1 MKLFPGLSAI
11 TFPQH
16 LETKLMK
23 NKQAYRIMSMV
34 IAVFFVLATA
44 IHPLAAA
51 ESTLTPG
58 PEGELVWYRINL
70 QEFPVA
76 HKKKGDKAVHVQV
89 VGGQATVVALH
100 GPIIPINE
108 KGVTLKASST
118 GFTGQQIIR
127 IGRNEIPLVINATIN
142 DGNVSG
148 TWSLLNK
155 KGSSDQGKRV
165 PGKDLSGTI
174 TGTVVSSD
182 LLETDNSF
190 TGKASWD
197 SYLGT
202 EQNFAATKT
211 DVPLVDSFR
220 QARRL
225 WSSPFIGGMQI
236 GDVRHGF
243 RLDTPIVGGPA
254 TPLVS
259 ADGRVY
265 QFHCEPVHDGAIIPQ
280 YRAKYNQD
288 KKGQGKTR
296 VAAYAAATGR
306 TTDQVLRRFALAAD
320 EHMSCFDARTGRLLW
335 RRTWSGAG
343 VNYIAHKSAF
353 SNQTGCLGDGRVF
366 VFGTLGVVRALDAQ
380 TGEELWSTAIPGYA
394 EQMQAETSDG
404 KYKPVSR
411 SYAHG
416 LNLIGGVVICPTGI
430 SSSKMAGIDAKSGK
444 VLWEHQGALAKT
456 MTPIRWTHQGKE
468 YIIGMSNKGS
478 VVCLDPRTGAELWSG
493 PEGRADNIHQPS
505 LEGDYLL
512 TKDGCYQLSLKGAKL
527 IWDIPKETT
536 FDSRSAGIL
545 YRGLAWIRGG
555 KESGLTVRK
564 ITDGSVVHHDA
575 TRAPKAEAVTWA
587 AEGKL
592 IYNHESQHNRSH
604 TFEILS
610 ADAQNIPA
618 LGAGEKPWYPTH
630 KLDLSYVIMT
640 WYPIVEGRIFM
651 RGRDGIHCYDLR
663 K

>member
-1 MKLFPGLSAI
+1 M
-11 TFPQH
+11 
-16 LETKLMK
+16 
-23 NKQAYRIMSMV
+23 N
-34 IAVFFVLATA
+34 
-44 IHPLAAA
+44 
-51 ESTLTPG
+51 
-58 PEGELVWYRINL
+58 
-70 QEFPVA
+70 
-76 HKKKGDKAVHVQV
+76 
-89 VGGQATVVALH
+89 
-100 GPIIPINE
+100 
-108 KGVTLKASST
+108 
-118 GFTGQQIIR
+118 
-127 IGRNEIPLVINATIN
+127 
-142 DGNVSG
+142 
-148 TWSLLNK
+148 
-155 KGSSDQGKRV
+155 
-165 PGKDLSGTI
+165 GKDLSGTI
-174 TGTVVSSD
+174 SGTVLSSEQ
-182 LLETDNSF
+182 LEIDNSF
-190 TGKASWD
+190 SGKASWD

-202 EQNFAATKT
+202 EQNFSTTKT
-211 DVPLVDSFR
+211 DVRLVDSLS

-225 WSSPFIGGMQI
+225 WTSPFIGGMQI

-265 QFHCEPVHDGAIIPQ
+265 MFHCEPVHGGNIIPQ

-288 KKGQGKTR
+288 KSGAGKTI

-306 TTDQVLRRFALAAD
+306 TIDQVLRRFALVAD

-380 TGEELWSTAIPGYA
+380 TGEELWSTAIPGYVKH
-394 EQMQAETSDG
+394 MQAETADG
-404 KYKPVSR
+404 KYQPVSR

-416 LNLIGGVVICPTGI
+416 LNLIDGVVICPTGI
-430 SSSKMAGIDAKSGK
+430 SSCKMAGIDAKSGK
-444 VLWEHQGALAKT
+444 VLWEHKGSLSKT
-456 MTPIRWTHQGKE
+456 MTPIRWTHQGKA
-468 YIIGMSNKGS
+468 YVIGMSSKGA
-478 VVCLDPRTGAELWSG
+478 VVCLDPRTGAEMWRG
-493 PEGRADNIHQPS
+493 PEGRADNNHQPS

-512 TKDGCYQLSLKGAKL
+512 TKDGCYELSLKDAKL
-527 IWDIPKETT
+527 IWDIPKETA
-536 FDSRSAGIL
+536 FNDRSAGIL

-564 ITDGSVVHHDA
+564 VSDASVVHHDA

-587 AEGKL
+587 AEGKV

-604 TFEILS
+604 TFELLS
-610 ADAQNIPA
+610 ADAQNTPA
-618 LGAGEKPWYPTH
+618 LGAGERPWYPTH
-630 KLDLSYVIMT
+630 LVDLSYVIMT